1 MSPNTF
7 KRLKLGIL
15 AGLIWLGSGP
25 GVGVAIG
32 DVLELHDGTLIEG
45 RLRVVEG
52 GYEVTLPD
60 GSVRRVASGEVK
72 RVSVDGPGRVTER
85 SATEGLASLR
95 RSVEAEKTIERIV
108 ERYQQF
114 IQTNG
119 QTEVVEEAKRDLAV
133 WMNRLE
139 NGYVRL
145 GRLWMTPEERIE
157 RVRGQLAAVEELRSI
172 MNGPQPQVGRAIIE
186 RELQTDPGNV
196 SFVYLDGV
204 LKLAAGDAG
213 AARRAFDTVLQS
225 VPDHAPSLN
234 NVAAAHML
242 LGREQAAIAPMERAM
257 RAAPDVQ
264 VIIDNAMEVLH
275 AHGRAPARGTPAD
288 RLLKQW
294 EQQEQT
300 LARAMQQRGLFRWG
314 SSWVTQARLEEL
326 QAKEREY
333 QAKVQELNDSVATA
347 RTRIQQMQ
355 DTIKSNE
362 TTIKKI
368 EADAIFRDIDGRI
381 IRRPLPDVYYELQR
395 DNERLK
401 LEISREQQRVQQVD
415 REIEAAKAILP
426 VPPFMKRLTP
436 IGADGVPVVLPDG
449 VDPATVMPASMNP
462 PATAPNPDG
471 AVNPAQGTTPE
482 PANVPEPA
490 TEPKKDPSTETP
502 AAPAQET
509 PTSPSGGVFQE

>member
-1 MSPNTF
+1 MASKTRKKSETAEAF
-7 KRLKLGIL
+7 HVVKTRSLIRVGIL
-15 AGLIWLGSGP
+15 AGLIWLGAGP

-32 DVLELHDGTLIEG
+32 DVLELHDGTVIEG
-45 RLRVVEG
+45 RLRVVDG
-52 GYEVTLPD
+52 GYEVTLAD
-60 GSVRRVASGEVK
+60 GSVRRIASDEVK
-72 RVSVDGPGRVTER
+72 RVSVEGPGRVTER

-114 IQTNG
+114 IQTHA
-119 QTEVVEEAKRDLAV
+119 QTAVAEEAKKDLAV
-133 WMNRLE
+133 WVNRLE

-145 GRLWMTPEERIE
+145 GRLWMTKEERVE
-157 RVRGQLAAVEELRSI
+157 RVRGQLSAVEELRTI

-186 RELQTDPGNV
+186 RELEVDPGHV

-213 AARRAFDTVLQS
+213 GARRAFESVLQS

-234 NVAAAHML
+234 NLAAAHML

-257 RAAPDVQ
+257 RSAPDVQ

-300 LARAMQQRGLFRWG
+300 LARAMQQRGLYRWG

-333 QAKVQELNDSVATA
+333 QVKVQELNDSVATA

-415 REIEAAKAILP
+415 REIEAAKSILP

-436 IGADGVPVVLPDG
+436 IGADGVPVVVPDG
-449 VDPATVMPASMNP
+449 VDPSAVMPASMNP
-462 PATAPNPDG
+462 PAPAADPSPAADPAP
-471 AVNPAQGTTPE
+471 AVSPE
-482 PANVPEPA
+482 PANPSDPIPA
-490 TEPKKDPSTETP
+490 PPRLSTP
-502 AAPAQET
+502 
-509 PTSPSGGVFQE
+509 